1 MLNLKGTNV
10 LKRKKEMHELIR
22 DRGSKKWVSMM
33 LPEHVKLLKEYNES
47 LLKVKKPILDEQKL
61 QEFNEIIS
69 EAMKSNLPLQF
80 TYYYDGVIKI
90 LVGRI
95 QAIDSFQREL
105 RIMALTN
112 DIQTL
117 FLEDI
122 LEIERN

>member
-1 MLNLKGTNV
+1 
-10 LKRKKEMHELIR
+10 MHELIR

-69 EAMKSNLPLQF
+69 EAMTSNLPLQF
-80 TYYYDGVIKI
+80 TYYYQGVIKI

-95 QAIDSFQREL
+95 QVIDSFQRKL

>member
-1 MLNLKGTNV
+1 MT
-10 LKRKKEMHELIR
+10 
-22 DRGSKKWVSMM
+22 
-33 LPEHVKLLKEYNES
+33 
-47 LLKVKKPILDEQKL
+47 
-61 QEFNEIIS
+61 
-69 EAMKSNLPLQF
+69 SNLPLQF
-80 TYYYDGVIKI
+80 TYYYQGVIKI

-95 QAIDSFQREL
+95 QVIDSFQRKL